1 MDVVIYIRMLLNLLF
16 QGLNFIS
23 IWSLFN
29 CQNAFWPKI
38 LQSEW
43 LVIYWRASLKDLSQ
57 FILCID
63 MNLIYL
69 HVLCDCECNCV
80 VKLFLNYMLHFV
92 SEGMLEALHR
102 LRGKY
107 IIFGKK
113 KNPDKTHI
121 KSFYVSCISDMCI
134 FRFNL

>member
-1 MDVVIYIRMLLNLLF
+1 M
-16 QGLNFIS
+16 
-23 IWSLFN
+23 
-29 CQNAFWPKI
+29 
-38 LQSEW
+38 
-43 LVIYWRASLKDLSQ
+43 
-57 FILCID
+57 
-63 MNLIYL
+63 IYL

-107 IIFGKK
+107 IICGKKEKK
-113 KNPDKTHI
+113 KNPEKPHI
-121 KSFYVSCISDMCI
+121 KSFYVSCISDVCV